1 MTFQVLISTMNK
13 KNEKDINLL
22 LKNMNINSNY
32 YIVNQSNDSELKEI
46 ITTPNGSIHTCKE
59 KGLSRSRNRC
69 IFESKGDICLIADEN
84 VIYSKDFNKIIKKE
98 FEEHNDYD
106 VIAFYVENAKPINNL
121 KTGRVNL
128 LKSMKLCSVQIA
140 FRKKSVIDKNIL
152 FDERFGAGSS
162 LYKSGEENIFLSDCI
177 RNNLKIYY
185 CPKKIGYLKQHKS
198 TWFKGFDEDYFI
210 SKGACFKRIFKKHSF
225 IINLQF
231 LVRKHKVYKN
241 TISFINAMKSMHNG
255 SNQINRKIFFV
266 GDFYSNTGPANVN
279 KYFLKMNNGFCKYS
293 LARNKFTRIFELLYK
308 SLTSDVICFCSFSH
322 INLFGLKLCRI
333 FKKRSVYLMHGFLGK
348 EKEYRIIDNMN
359 IDAEKKI
366 LNNVD
371 KIICVSI
378 KYKNLITN
386 YYPKKNIQYAFNGLD
401 SICMLNMHTIINKN
415 NDKFI
420 IFSTGGDNNQKNNIK
435 VCEAIASRS
444 DLSKSVLYII
454 AGNLDNKDSFAKYD
468 FVKCTGN
475 IEYVECIKIM
485 KEANL
490 YIQNSYLESFGLS
503 IIEALLHGCDLLIS
517 NNSGAIDVLSIND
530 ESKIFDNDNID
541 EIANKIEYRLQ
552 HNENLKILSSFDY
565 YLNDYRNRFFELV
578 MKILN

>member
-1 MTFQVLISTMNK
+1 MTFQILISTMNK

-22 LKNMNINSNY
+22 LKNMNIRSNY
-32 YIVNQSNDSELKEI
+32 YIVNQSIDSDLKEI
-46 ITTPNGSIHTCKE
+46 ISTPEGTVHTCKE

-69 IFESKGDICLIADEN
+69 LFESKSDICLIADEN
-84 VIYSKDFNKIIKKE
+84 VTYTKKFEKVIEEE
-98 FEEHNDYD
+98 FEKHPEYD

-121 KTGRVNL
+121 KAGRVNL

-140 FRKKSVIDKNIL
+140 FRKKSVIVKNIL

-177 RNNLKIYY
+177 RNKLKICY
-185 CPKKIGYLKQHKS
+185 CPKKIGYLKQHES
-198 TWFKGFDEDYFI
+198 TWFKGFNEDYFI
-210 SKGACFKRIFKKHSF
+210 SKGACYKRIFKKASF

-231 LVRKHKVYKN
+231 LIRKHKIYKK
-241 TISFINAMKSMHNG
+241 TISFIDAMKSMHNG

-266 GDFYSNTGPANVN
+266 GDFYSNSGPANVN
-279 KYFLKMNNGFCKYS
+279 KYFLKMNNGFYKYS
-293 LARNKFTRIFELLYK
+293 LAKNKFARIFELIYK

-322 INLFGLKLCRI
+322 INLFGLKLCSI
-333 FKKRSVYLMHGFLGK
+333 FKKKSIYLMHGLL
-348 EKEYRIIDNMN
+348 EKERDYRIIENRD
-359 IDAEKKI
+359 IIAEEKM
-366 LNNVD
+366 LNDVD

-378 KYKNLITN
+378 KYKNLIKQL
-386 YYPKKNIQYAFNGLD
+386 YPKKNIQYVFNGLD
-401 SICMLNMHTIINKN
+401 SIRMLNKSTTINKN

-420 IFSTGGDNNQKNNIK
+420 IFSTGGDKKQKNNIK

-444 DLSKSVLYII
+444 NLSKSVLYII
-454 AGNLDNKDSFAKYD
+454 AGNLVQKDSFVKYD

-475 IEYVECIKIM
+475 IEYEECAAIM

-503 IIEALLHGCDLLIS
+503 IVEALLHGCDLLIS
-517 NNSGAIDVLSIND
+517 NNIGAIDILSVND

-541 EIANKIEYRLQ
+541 EIADKIEYKLQ
-552 HNENLKILSSFDY
+552 HNEHLDILSSFDY
-565 YLNDYRNRFFELV
+565 YLNDYRYRFFELV